1 MIIAGFGESEV
12 LERWVSG
19 NSRTWEGSGMR
30 NNDGQR
36 QSFSNGGGGGTSPMP
51 RSAGRTNGLIPSSF
65 RAISSYWRVVS
76 SGAST
81 VARSAANV
89 ASSIVDKEEVPSH
102 DQVLWAGFDKLEGDG
117 HVIRRVLLL
126 GYRSGFQVWDV
137 EEADDVHDLVSR
149 HDGPASF
156 MQMLPNPIPSNKM
169 EDKFSDS
176 RPLLVVC
183 GENTGGT
190 NSQDGFSTHYN
201 GSMPNG
207 HDNGFVPTTVRFY
220 SIRSQSYV
228 HVLKFRSAIYSVR
241 CSCRVVAISQAAQ
254 IHCFDSKTLERS
266 YTILTHPITS
276 GLPGAVGVGYG
287 PLAVGPRWVAYS
299 GSPASAST
307 TGRVTP
313 QHLTSSA
320 SFSSNGSIV
329 AHYAMES
336 SKQLAAGIVTL
347 GDMGYKKLSRYYS
360 ELIPDGATVH
370 TGYSA
375 RKGAG
380 MVNGHVHDADNV
392 GVVVVRD
399 IVSKSVVAQFKAHKS
414 PISALCFDPS
424 GTLLVTASVMGHNIN
439 VFKIMA
445 VNPNDSGAA
454 DLSSSCVHLFRLQR
468 GLTNAVI
475 QDISFSDDCSWIMVS
490 STRGTSHLFSLN
502 TLEGSAVS
510 LSSEGSLSAQA
521 SGTGAPVK
529 SAAHYALNLD
539 IGLPTQLSLSSIG
552 NPVTLSAVSRIRSG
566 TNGWRGTVS
575 GAAAAATGRLNSLGG
590 AIASSFHN
598 CKCSNALLDRSSDKA
613 KHHLLVFSP
622 SGSMIQY
629 SLQMPTGLE
638 SVPFVT
644 GVGDGYDSTGDCDG
658 RLVVEA
664 VQKWN
669 ICQKH
674 YRRDREDAL
683 DIYGENGTVDIM
695 KIYPEGVIMGHNNLS
710 GDMEAETKMRTN
722 SEDNRPLYISEVEL
736 WMHQAKLPLWAK
748 SGIHFQ
754 SMMIDDVNKSDE
766 ESSFGGEREIERIS
780 TRTVEGRSKD
790 LVPVFDH
797 LPTFKQQTPRVPNKN
812 ISGYGQAPHQISLM
826 SEEGL
831 SRSFRNGLDLES
843 DVGSPLKATET
854 CQSAKSFNGPFMYS
868 EDNDSVNGNDNMF
881 VNTTANTLSNRE
893 SSYSE
898 EAPLMN
904 MNGED
909 VLKKE
914 SHSNEEREEII

>member
-1 MIIAGFGESEV
+1 
-12 LERWVSG
+12 
-19 NSRTWEGSGMR
+19 MR

-36 QSFSNGGGGGTSPMP
+36 QSISNGRRGGTSHMP
-51 RSAGRTNGLIPSSF
+51 QSAGRTNGLIPSSF
-65 RAISSYWRVVS
+65 RAISSYWTIVS

-89 ASSIVDKEEVPSH
+89 ASSIVDREEDPSN
-102 DQVLWAGFDKLEGDG
+102 DQILWAGFDKLEGDG
-117 HVIRRVLLL
+117 HVVRRVLLL

-137 EEADDVHDLVSR
+137 EEADNVHDLFSR
-149 HDGPASF
+149 HDGPVSF
-156 MQMLPNPIPSNKM
+156 MQMLPNPIPSDKM

-183 GENTGGT
+183 GDNSGGT
-190 NSQDGFSTHYN
+190 NSLDGFTTHYN
-201 GSMPNG
+201 GTMPNG

-228 HVLKFRSAIYSVR
+228 HVLKFRSAVYSVR
-241 CSCRVVAISQAAQ
+241 CSSRVVAVSQATQ
-254 IHCFDSKTLERS
+254 IHCFDSTTLERA

-276 GLPGAVGVGYG
+276 GLHGSVGAGYG

-299 GSPASAST
+299 GNPVFAST
-307 TGRVTP
+307 RGRVKP
-313 QHLTSSA
+313 QHLTSST
-320 SFSSNGSIV
+320 SFSGFSSNGSIV
-329 AHYAMES
+329 AHYAKES
-336 SKQLAAGIVTL
+336 SKQLASGIVTL
-347 GDMGYKKLSRYYS
+347 GDMGYKKLSRYCS
-360 ELIPDGATVH
+360 ELIPDGATLH
-370 TGYSA
+370 TAYSA

-380 MVNGHVHDADNV
+380 MANGHVHDANDV

-502 TLEGSAVS
+502 LPEGSS
-510 LSSEGSLSAQA
+510 IFLSSEA
-521 SGTGAPVK
+521 SFSSRAGGTGAPAK
-529 SAAHYALNLD
+529 SAAHYAPNVD
-539 IGLPTQLSLSSIG
+539 IGLPTQSSLSAIG
-552 NPVTLSAVSRIRSG
+552 NPVTLTAISRIRSG
-566 TNGWRGTVS
+566 TNGWRDTVS

-629 SLQMPTGLE
+629 ALQIPIGLE
-638 SVPFVT
+638 SVSSVT
-644 GVGDGYDSTGDCDG
+644 GVGDGYDSTGDWDG

-674 YRRDREDAL
+674 NRRDREDAL
-683 DIYGENGTVDIM
+683 DIYGENGTADIK
-695 KIYPEGVIMGHNNLS
+695 KIYPEGMIMGTNSLS
-710 GDMEAETKMRTN
+710 GDMESETKTRTN
-722 SEDNRPLYISEVEL
+722 PEDKHPLYISEVEL
-736 WMHQAKLPLWAK
+736 WMHPAKLPLWAK

-754 SMMIDDVNKSDE
+754 SLMVNDVNKSNE
-766 ESSFGGEREIERIS
+766 ESSLGGEIEIERIS

-790 LVPVFDH
+790 LVPVFDY
-797 LPTFKQQTPRVPNKN
+797 LPTFKHQTPRLPNKN
-812 ISGYGQAPHQISLM
+812 ISGSGQAPHQNFLM

-831 SRSFRNGLDLES
+831 SHSLRNGLDLDS
-843 DVGSPLKATET
+843 DAGSPLKASEPHH
-854 CQSAKSFNGPFMYS
+854 SGKSFHGPLMYS
-868 EDNDSVNGNDNMF
+868 EDNSSVNGNDNTF
-881 VNTTANTLSNRE
+881 VNTTANTVNNRE
-893 SSYSE
+893 ISDSE
-898 EAPLMN
+898 AAPLMN
-904 MNGED
+904 
-909 VLKKE
+909 
-914 SHSNEEREEII
+914 